1 MAKVISNMTIPFI
14 SLKRGLQTLQDQDQA
29 QKSQIEADLKANK
42 LLTQSDEKWLD
53 GEGNLVDK
61 EHVVQELKNASDY
74 EWALQELNIK
84 NQSIVERLQVLR
96 LKEAK
101 PHMFAIIF
109 FPFSK
114 LTEPSNRS
122 RESESGQF

>member
-61 EHVVQELKNASDY
+61 EHVVQELKMPLIMNGHY
-74 EWALQELNIK
+74 RNW
-84 NQSIVERLQVLR
+84 
-96 LKEAK
+96 
-101 PHMFAIIF
+101 
-109 FPFSK
+109 
-114 LTEPSNRS
+114 T
-122 RESESGQF
+122 